1 MTEAE
6 ILTLLEKRFSEHPE
20 RHKAVAWVDVAARL
34 QTHPEKVKQ
43 LIAMEE
49 SGGEPDVVRMEK
61 ETGEAVFFDCSA
73 ETPAGRRNTCY
84 DGAGEAE
91 RNRKGVFPSGNAV
104 DMAGAMGATLLTE
117 EQYRA
122 LQQLGAFD
130 LKTSSWLLTPVEIR
144 KLDGAL
150 FADRRYGHV
159 FVYHNSAP
167 SFYGVRG
174 FRACL
179 KV

>member
-6 ILTLLEKRFSEHPE
+6 ILTLLEKRFGEHPE
-20 RHKAVAWVDVAARL
+20 RHKTIAWVDVAARL
-34 QTHPEKVKQ
+34 QAHPEKVKQ

-49 SGGEPDVVRMEK
+49 SGGEPDVVAQDK
-61 ETGEAVFFDCSA
+61 VTGEMEFFDCVA
-73 ETPAGRRNTCY
+73 ETPEGRRNTCY

-104 DMAGAMGATLLTE
+104 DMASAMGATLLTE

-130 LKTSSWLLTPVEIR
+130 QKTSSWLLTPQDIR

-179 KV
+179 RV